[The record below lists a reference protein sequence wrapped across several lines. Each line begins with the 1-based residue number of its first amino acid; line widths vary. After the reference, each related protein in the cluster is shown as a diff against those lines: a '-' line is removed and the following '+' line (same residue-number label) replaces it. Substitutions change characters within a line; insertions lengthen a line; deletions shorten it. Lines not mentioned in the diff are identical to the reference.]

1 MVAGAVLRIGDNG
14 GRMARAADY
23 YALLGV
29 DRNADVETIKRA
41 FRGLAREVHP
51 DVSDEPEAADRFQEL
66 ARAYQVLTAPTA
78 RLLYDHVGYRGPG
91 NGGFDGGGR
100 VVGEVVVARPQAKR
114 GGRQTVRVARVETCP
129 VCAGDGPAAGETRRC
144 PTCGGSGFGKRAAD
158 ASFGRLLQF
167 DDCADCAGFGRL
179 LEEFC
184 RECGGEGRLA
194 GERELEVDV
203 PPRARDGDFVALPDG
218 ESVRVR
224 VQPLVDEPRL
234 VRYGAAAALAVAVAF
249 LVFLLFFG

>member
-1 MVAGAVLRIGDNG
+1 MVAGWSGAFATMA
-14 GRMARAADY
+14 RMARAGDY

-29 DRNADVETIKRA
+29 ERNADVATIKRA

-51 DVSDEPEAADRFQEL
+51 DVSDKPEAADRFQEL
-66 ARAYQVLTAPTA
+66 ARAYRVLTAPTA

-100 VVGEVVVARPQAKR
+100 VVGEVVLARPQARR
-114 GGRQTVRVARVETCP
+114 GGRRTVRVARVETCP
-129 VCAGDGPAAGETRRC
+129 ACAGDGPAAGETRQC
-144 PTCGGSGFGKRAAD
+144 PTCGGSGFAKLDGE

-167 DDCADCAGFGRL
+167 DDCADCAGFGRVL
-179 LEEFC
+179 AELC
-184 RECGGEGRLA
+184 RECGGDGRLA
-194 GERELEVDV
+194 RERELEVVV
-203 PPRARDGDFVALPDG
+203 PPGTCDGAFVPLPDG

-224 VQPLVDEPRL
+224 VRPLVDEPRL